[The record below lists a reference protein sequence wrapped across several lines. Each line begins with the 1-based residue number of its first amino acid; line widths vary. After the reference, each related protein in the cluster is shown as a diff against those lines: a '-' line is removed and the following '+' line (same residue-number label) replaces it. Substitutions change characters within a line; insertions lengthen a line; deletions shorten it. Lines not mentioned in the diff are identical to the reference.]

1 MTLMG
6 NADSTGDVP
15 KREPTTTSFSSSLT
29 SCRSLACCSCADG
42 AFALPFG
49 GFVALGCLLMEIVVG
64 LTRTQF
70 NPLPLNALSSACSS
84 HKRRVGKECVSTCRP
99 RWSPYNHKQKK
110 SLNVV
115 CLPP

>member
-70 NPLPLNALSSACSS
+70 NPLQLNAFSSACSNVMAPLTS
-84 HKRRVGKECVSTCRP
+84 ADSPP
-99 RWSPYNHKQKK
+99 RTHP
-110 SLNVV
+110 SLKTL
-115 CLPP
+115 CTPPLHQISLMT

>member
-6 NADSTGDVP
+6 NADPKGDVP

-29 SCRSLACCSCADG
+29 SCSSLACCSCADG

-70 NPLPLNALSSACSS
+70 NPLPLNALSSACSNVMAPLTS
-84 HKRRVGKECVSTCRP
+84 AACLRSEEHTSDL
-99 RWSPYNHKQKK
+99 Q
-110 SLNVV
+110 SLMRI
-115 CLPP
+115 

>member
-29 SCRSLACCSCADG
+29 SRRSLASCSCADG

-49 GFVALGCLLMEIVVG
+49 GFVALGCLLREIVVG

-70 NPLPLNALSSACSS
+70 NPLPINPLSSTCSPVMAPL
-84 HKRRVGKECVSTCRP
+84 KLGRATGRDRVCQYVDI
-99 RWSPYNHKQKK
+99 
-110 SLNVV
+110 
-115 CLPP
+115 

>member
-15 KREPTTTSFSSSLT
+15 KRERKTKSFSSSLT

-49 GFVALGCLLMEIVVG
+49 GFVALGCLRMEIVVG
-64 LTRTQF
+64 LRSVEHTSELQS
-70 NPLPLNALSSACSS
+70 LM
-84 HKRRVGKECVSTCRP
+84 P
-99 RWSPYNHKQKK
+99 REKA
-110 SLNVV
+110 VV
-115 CLPP
+115 CWKLLYVIVVFFLFSC